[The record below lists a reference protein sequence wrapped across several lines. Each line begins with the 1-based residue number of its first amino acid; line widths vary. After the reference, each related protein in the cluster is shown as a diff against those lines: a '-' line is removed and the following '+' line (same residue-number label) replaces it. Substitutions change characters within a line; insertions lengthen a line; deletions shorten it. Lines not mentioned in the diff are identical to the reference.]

1 MKPYFSIAELAKLL
15 SDDYARLADALVA
28 CGVPLIYEG
37 KPADISRWE
46 RIQPE
51 RRNSDGSQVV
61 FVKTGGLGPSPNPEA
76 VVVSADALPESW
88 TQRIKASVGT
98 KEEFLKRYY
107 REAPDPMP
115 KSRLVSIDGILKGI
129 EKLSKGQLTM
139 HEITDALN
147 RAMDGN
153 VMIYDGSRKGLCP
166 AIDGFPDDEYSGF
179 NKRQD
184 IITDLFNSKYWERQ
198 HCVFKGYDG
207 KIDVSDYLVLRDE
220 AAIIARRLW
229 WFFFPNRGIDTDAV
243 LGLKANPVPDGI
255 QATPSTE
262 PSQECAIS
270 PPAIHGQTFD
280 RLQRVIAAFPT
291 RYPEYKSKPP
301 KLDDDVRPWLKESGL
316 GENDAER
323 RVFGAIIREHFK
335 LSPDTLKSQ

>member
-51 RRNSDGSQVV
+51 RRNSDGSQVA
-61 FVKTGGLGPSPNPEA
+61 FVKTGGLGPSPNPES
-76 VVVSADALPESW
+76 VVVSTDALPESW
-88 TQRIKASVGT
+88 TQRIKASVGAE
-98 KEEFLKRYY
+98 EEFPERYY

-147 RAMDGN
+147 RAMDGD
-153 VMIYDGSRKGLCP
+153 VMIYDGSWKGLCP
-166 AIDGFPDDEYSGF
+166 AIDGFPYDEYSGF

-198 HCVFKGYDG
+198 DCVFKGYDG
-207 KIDVSDYLVLRDE
+207 KIDVGDYLVLRDE

-229 WFFFPNRGIDTDAV
+229 WFFFPNSGIDTDSA

-255 QATPSTE
+255 QATPSTD
-262 PSQECAIS
+262 PSLECAIY
-270 PPAIHGQTFD
+270 PPAIQGQTFD